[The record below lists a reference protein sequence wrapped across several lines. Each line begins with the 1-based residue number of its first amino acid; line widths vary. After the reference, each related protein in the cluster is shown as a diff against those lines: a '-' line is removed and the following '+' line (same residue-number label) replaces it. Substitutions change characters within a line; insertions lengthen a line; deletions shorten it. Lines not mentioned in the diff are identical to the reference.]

1 VGCVEIS
8 SVGIIG
14 GTGPAGS
21 ALGCRLAASGLQVLL
36 GSREPA
42 KAKQLVAE
50 EQAKWPG
57 RLDGLRGTGNEEA
70 CKADI
75 VILATPWD
83 KMASTAR
90 SMSELLAGK
99 VVVSMGNAMVKLGSE
114 LQPMLLA
121 RGSVA
126 EGVQAALPASKVSG
140 AFHHLP
146 ASSLGNLAEE
156 MDADVLVC
164 SDWPEATQATI
175 SLVDKVPGLRGVR
188 AGSLAYAGPIESLTA
203 VLVAVNM
210 AYKCHSSIRVTGIPS
225 RTVGEEQ

>member
-21 ALGCRLAASGLQVLL
+21 ALGCRLAASGLQVFL
-36 GSREPA
+36 GSRDPA
-42 KAKQLVAE
+42 RARELVAE
-50 EQAKWPG
+50 QQARWPDKLESLIG
-57 RLDGLRGTGNEEA
+57 MANEEA
-70 CKADI
+70 CSADI
-75 VILATPWD
+75 IVLATPWD

-90 SMSELLAGK
+90 AMSNLLAQK
-99 VVVSMGNAMVKLGSE
+99 VVVSMGNAMMKLGPE

-126 EGVQAALPASKVSG
+126 EMVQTALPASKIAG

-146 ASSLGNLAEE
+146 ASTLGNLAEK

-164 SDWPEATQATI
+164 SDWLEAAEATI
-175 SLVDKVPGLRGVR
+175 CLIDKVPGLRGVR
-188 AGSLAYAGPIESLTA
+188 AGSLAFAGPIESFTA

-210 AYKCHSSIRVTGIPS
+210 GYKCHSSIRITGIGQ
-225 RTVGEEQ
+225 R